1 MSFLKMQADAE
12 DVVQEV
18 MIKCWESIK
27 EPSKI
32 ENMEAFSM
40 TLVRN
45 KSLDK
50 LKKKGR
56 RYQDISEGFSLSSS
70 GANPYEET
78 AEKDAVKSI
87 KKFITELPEKQRT
100 VIILRDIEG
109 FSYDEIA
116 KILDMSLSLVKVNLH
131 RGRKQVRTQM
141 MELENHGI

>member
-78 AEKDAVKSI
+78 AEKDAVISI